1 MSTFSSA
8 LVHRAKP
15 KRQVLACQKILGAAG
30 ALLKPSSTSYDMY
43 SVYSKINTTS
53 SVILLYFIR
62 CIVCLLSGNTTSS
75 VVLSNS
81 LAFSL
86 DTGKV
91 VIGSKYKPTKNQSN
105 SDQIWLQDL
114 LLSHYNRPQQDQN
127 SYPDKAIYFLGCIA
141 LVVIAW
147 TW

>member
-15 KRQVLACQKILGAAG
+15 KRQLLAYQKILGAAG
-30 ALLKPSSTSYDMY
+30 ALLKPSSTSYDVY
-43 SVYSKINTTS
+43 SVYWPAITT
-53 SVILLYFIR
+53 
-62 CIVCLLSGNTTSS
+62 GS
-75 VVLSNS
+75 VVPNNS

-91 VIGSKYKPTKNQSN
+91 VIGSKFQSTKKHS
-105 SDQIWLQDL
+105 SPDQDWLQDL
-114 LLSHYNRPQQDQN
+114 LLRGYIKSQYDQN
-127 SYPDKAIYFLGCIA
+127 TNADKAIYCLSLLA
-141 LVVIAW
+141 LVVIYF

>member
-30 ALLKPSSTSYDMY
+30 ALLKPSSTSYDVY
-43 SVYSKINTTS
+43 SVYWPAITT
-53 SVILLYFIR
+53 
-62 CIVCLLSGNTTSS
+62 GS
-75 VVLSNS
+75 VVQSS
-81 LAFSL
+81 YHAFSL

-91 VIGSKYKPTKNQSN
+91 IIGSKYQSTKKHS
-105 SDQIWLQDL
+105 STDQEWLQDL
-114 LLSHYNRPQQDQN
+114 LLRDPKLVKKHPNYYSDL
-127 SYPDKAIYFLGCIA
+127 AIYALGFIA
-141 LVVIAW
+141 LVVIAL

>member
-30 ALLKPSSTSYDMY
+30 ALLKPSSTSYD
-43 SVYSKINTTS
+43 VYT
-53 SVILLYFIR
+53 VYCR
-62 CIVCLLSGNTTSS
+62 ANTTSS
-75 VVLSNS
+75 VVPNNS

-91 VIGSKYKPTKNQSN
+91 VIGSKYQSTKKHS
-105 SDQIWLQDL
+105 STDQEWLQDL
-114 LLSHYNRPQQDQN
+114 LLSHLNRPQQDQN
-127 SYPDKAIYFLGCIA
+127 TYADKAIYILGFIA
-141 LVVIAW
+141 LAVIAL

>member
-15 KRQVLACQKILGAAG
+15 KRQLLAYQKILGAAG
-30 ALLKPSSTSYDMY
+30 ALLKPSSTSYDVY
-43 SVYSKINTTS
+43 SVYWPAITT
-53 SVILLYFIR
+53 
-62 CIVCLLSGNTTSS
+62 GS
-75 VVLSNS
+75 VVPNNS

-91 VIGSKYKPTKNQSN
+91 VIGSKYQSTKKHTHA
-105 SDQIWLQDL
+105 DQEWLQDL
-114 LLSHYNRPQQDQN
+114 LLSHLNRPQQDQN
-127 SYPDKAIYFLGCIA
+127 TNADKAIYCLGLLA
-141 LVVIAW
+141 LVVIYF

>member
-15 KRQVLACQKILGAAG
+15 KRQVLAYQKILGAAG
-30 ALLKPSSTSYDMY
+30 ALLKPSSTLYDVY
-43 SVYSKINTTS
+43 SVYWPAI
-53 SVILLYFIR
+53 
-62 CIVCLLSGNTTSS
+62 TTSS
-75 VVLSNS
+75 VVPNNS

-91 VIGSKYKPTKNQSN
+91 VIGSKYQSTKKHS
-105 SDQIWLQDL
+105 STDQEWLQDL
-114 LLSHYNRPQQDQN
+114 LLRDPKLVKKHPNYYSDL
-127 SYPDKAIYFLGCIA
+127 AIYALGFIA
-141 LVVIAW
+141 LVVIAL

>member
-30 ALLKPSSTSYDMY
+30 ALLKPSSTSYD
-43 SVYSKINTTS
+43 VYT
-53 SVILLYFIR
+53 VYFPA
-62 CIVCLLSGNTTSS
+62 NTTSS
-75 VVLSNS
+75 VVQSS
-81 LAFSL
+81 YHAYSL

-91 VIGSKYKPTKNQSN
+91 VIGSKFQSIKKH
-105 SDQIWLQDL
+105 SSADQEWLQDL
-114 LLSHYNRPQQDQN
+114 LLRDPKLVKTHPNYYSDL
-127 SYPDKAIYFLGCIA
+127 AIYALGFIA
-141 LVVIAW
+141 LVVIAL

>member
-1 MSTFSSA
+1 MIKRHQNTIHVFFTF
-8 LVHRAKP
+8 HR
-15 KRQVLACQKILGAAG
+15 RIYMRNR
-30 ALLKPSSTSYDMY
+30 TSYDAY

-53 SVILLYFIR
+53 SVILFYFIR
-62 CIVCLLSGNTTSS
+62 CIECLLSRNTTSS

-91 VIGSKYKPTKNQSN
+91 VIGSKYKPTKNQAN

-127 SYPDKAIYFLGCIA
+127 SYPDKAIYVLGFIA
-141 LVVIAW
+141 LVVIAL